1 MPDPITTLAVRLLEE
16 KLDPV
21 PRYRLMRDVLH
32 EPEESDD
39 RQKAYAAA
47 MQTEHV
53 LWLSAAQQPDGSWGH
68 FHPAGQTAGFR
79 THTGRPQATAKAVR
93 STEAA
98 LIRALSLGMSADHP
112 TLARLSQYL
121 EKLLAGRQ
129 TWPDSRIADKTRA
142 PEIRLMAAARLRQL
156 DPGHP
161 AALAEAAS
169 WVRLLTEAFSDGSFN
184 GLRYLDAFETLFGEP
199 AVHGTAPGLSAYAL
213 ILLRDLLPF
222 PVEEHLIRHLI
233 FQNRGI
239 AWIHNRSM
247 QHLPLEFPSGEA
259 VRYLEALELLAA
271 YPGAGDLLEEASGW
285 LWDQMSPGGGWDLGT
300 VGHDGVILPLSGSW
314 RPRQARKQDST
325 IRILALLQH
334 LQMSCDLRSIVCHNR

>member
-1 MPDPITTLAVRLLEE
+1 MADPITTLAVRLLDE

-21 PRYRLMRDVLH
+21 PRYRLLRDVLH
-32 EPEESDD
+32 EPEISDD

-47 MQTEHV
+47 MQTEQV
-53 LWLSAAQQPDGSWGH
+53 LWLSAAQHPDGSWGH
-68 FHPAGQTAGFR
+68 FHPAGQTAGYR
-79 THTGRPQATAKAVR
+79 TRTGRPQATAKAVR

-98 LIRALSLGMSADHP
+98 LIRALNLGMEADHP
-112 TLARLSQYL
+112 TLARLRRYL
-121 EKLLAGRQ
+121 ENLLDGSQA
-129 TWPDSRIADKTRA
+129 WPDRRIHDMTQA
-142 PEIRLMAAARLRQL
+142 PEIRMMAAARLRQL

-161 AALAEAAS
+161 AALAEAAP
-169 WVRLLTEAFSDGSFN
+169 WVRLLTEAFADGSFQA
-184 GLRYLDAFETLFGEP
+184 LRYLDVYETLFGEP
-199 AVHGTAPGLSAYAL
+199 AMQGTAPGLSAYAL

-222 PVEEHLIRHLI
+222 PVEEHLIRHLV

-271 YPGAGDLLEEASGW
+271 YPGAGELLEEASGW
-285 LWDQMSPGGGWDLGT
+285 LWDQMNPGGGWDMGAA
-300 VGHDGVILPLSGSW
+300 GHDGVILPLSGSW
-314 RPRQARKQDST
+314 RGRRTRRQDST
-325 IRILALLQH
+325 VRILALLQH